1 MRRKIVVEE
10 KYNLQYRLNALRE
23 ELGVSAK
30 QMLRETKTYYET
42 IKSIG
47 KFGDKAVGFI
57 PLYLLNC
64 DESYQITQL
73 VNPTIVDQIV
83 ANYDARKFEP
93 VKVILRNYEG
103 GESGFWLPD
112 GRHRTLA
119 ALERGQDNIFADVF
133 EVRSREDEI
142 NLFLDQYTDRNK
154 LKPYAKYNALLLKND
169 PYARIIE
176 QSCREHGLEVAVN
189 RTYTKKATI
198 NSIATLLDIT
208 PRIGKQGLDFIF
220 DVLKNSYMNTEARAY
235 SDVMIRSLS
244 YIYRIEGVNCYN
256 YVVDILKGKSVELLK
271 TFAKIDYR
279 DKPMGQ
285 AVSTYLIA
293 EIEERKQEAI
303 KQMYEEDKAAR
314 KKGA

>member
-1 MRRKIVVEE
+1 MCKKIVVEE

-23 ELGVSAK
+23 ELGISEK

-42 IKSIG
+42 IKNIG
-47 KFGDKAVGFI
+47 KFGDKAVGFV

-83 ANYDARKFEP
+83 ASYDARKFEP

-103 GESGFWLPD
+103 GEPGFWLPD

-119 ALERGQDNIFADVF
+119 ALDRGQTNIFADVF
-133 EVRSREDEI
+133 EVTSREDEI

-154 LKPYAKYNALLLKND
+154 LKPYAKYNALLLKGD
-169 PYARIIE
+169 PHAKIIE
-176 QSCREHGLEVAVN
+176 QSCREHGLEIAAN
-189 RTYTKKATI
+189 RTYTKKGTI
-198 NSIATLLDIT
+198 NGIATLLEIA

-220 DVLKNSYMNTEARAY
+220 DVLKDSYMNTETRAY
-235 SDVMIRSLS
+235 SDIMLRSLS
-244 YIYRIEGVNCYN
+244 YIYRIEGADCYG
-256 YVVDILKGKSVELLK
+256 YVVDVLKGKSVELIK
-271 TFAKIDYR
+271 TLAKMSYR

-293 EIEERKQEAI
+293 GIEERRQKMIEE
-303 KQMYEEDKAAR
+303 MYAADKAAR